1 MSEEPEPRPPHRW
14 YQFSIARMFLL
25 TTLVSV
31 LVAAWSGLVR
41 SQGAMPLSFYV
52 VMTIAAP
59 MGMAIVLSLWHALG
73 RWLERRR

>member
-1 MSEEPEPRPPHRW
+1 MSEVPEPQPPHRW
-14 YQFSIARMFLL
+14 YQFSLARMFLL

-41 SQGAMPLSFYV
+41 FQGSMPIGFY

-59 MGMAIVLSLWHALG
+59 LAIVIVLSLLHALG
-73 RWLERRR
+73 RLLDRRR

>member
-1 MSEEPEPRPPHRW
+1 MSEVPEPQPPHRW
-14 YQFSIARMFLL
+14 YQFSLARMFLL

-41 SQGAMPLSFYV
+41 FQGSMPIGFY

-59 MGMAIVLSLWHALG
+59 LAVVIVLSLLHALG
-73 RWLERRR
+73 RLLDHRR